1 MSKSMLIIDTPES
14 CKTCDIKFTDDYAD
28 WCPHKKAK
36 SDVYDYIQSNSRPDW
51 CPLSPLPEKI
61 KLKQY
66 VDNAARNMNSVMA
79 YAYAQGRN
87 DCLDEI
93 LEGEK

>member
-1 MSKSMLIIDTPES
+1 MLIIDTPES
-14 CKTCDIKFTDDYAD
+14 CTKCPLKYNDYDMYNINPTSICVPGNYTVDHYYETDT
-28 WCPHKKAK
+28 K
-36 SDVYDYIQSNSRPDW
+36 PDW

-66 VDNAARNMNSVMA
+66 VDNCAADMNSVIA